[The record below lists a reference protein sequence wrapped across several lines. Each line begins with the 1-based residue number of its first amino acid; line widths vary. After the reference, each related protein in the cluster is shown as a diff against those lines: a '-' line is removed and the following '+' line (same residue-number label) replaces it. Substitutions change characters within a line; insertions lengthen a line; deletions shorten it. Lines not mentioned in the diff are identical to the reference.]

1 MASSDDDDGDARI
14 GFGESIAGYIDAN
27 SLLPH
32 GTAFEFLVTNGV
44 EIMRA
49 IPWLT
54 PKTASQQAKT
64 VRGVAGECDDRRKDD
79 EIRHV

>member
-1 MASSDDDDGDARI
+1 MASSNDDDGDARN
-14 GFGESIAGYIDAN
+14 GFEESIAGYKDAK

-49 IPWLT
+49 IPGLA
-54 PKTASQQAKT
+54 PNTASQQAKT
-64 VRGVAGECDDRRKDD
+64 VRGVAGECDERRKDD
-79 EIRHV
+79 EIRHA